1 MPVDFQSVNF
11 QLKSLGEQ
19 ARSQQRQIDAAK
31 QQAED
36 LLAHYANQQAEL
48 KRKAE
53 IAASQNAKL
62 RCALPT
68 DEALNASFP
77 IPALPSQASIIAAD
91 GSQIYASRH
100 EAVEYSLVNVGAVQ
114 FQLGNGDAPQ
124 RFTESALFYG
134 YQSEAQVSQE
144 RDLRERQELARL
156 AGDAPAPVIT
166 LTDGPLELWGGE
178 SEYAKALAKYLETL
192 AQTQQLGATTAGY
205 VDKPIEDFVVRL
217 LEIAS
222 LPPEEAGR
230 ERPLR
235 GVRDIFLFED
245 KLQPGERS
253 AVFGIQ
259 SYSANKYEGELAL
272 HFFYLNV
279 GRPGKPWLARV
290 EIPAWVV
297 NDQTMLNNLHAVL
310 VEQATIMGVRP
321 YPYILHRAHEEALVT
336 FDEKRQI
343 DALLAREL
351 EVYSEGSYKQA
362 LKDMSTEKTRY
373 SL

>member
-1 MPVDFQSVNF
+1 MPIDFQSVNA
-11 QLKSLGEQ
+11 QLKTFSEQ
-19 ARSQQRQIDAAK
+19 ARMQQRQVEAAK
-31 QQAED
+31 QQAEQ
-36 LLAHYANQQAEL
+36 LLDQFANQQSALRQKVEL
-48 KRKAE
+48 
-53 IAASQNAKL
+53 AASHNGKL

-68 DEALNASFP
+68 EDALTASFP
-77 IPALPSQASIIAAD
+77 TPAQPSHAILIAAD
-91 GSQIYASRH
+91 GSQIFASRH

-114 FQLGNGDAPQ
+114 FHLGKGDPPQ
-124 RFTESALFYG
+124 RFSSSALFYG
-134 YQSEAQVSQE
+134 YKVEAEVSRE
-144 RDLRERQELARL
+144 RDLRERRELARL
-156 AGDAPAPVIT
+156 AGNVEGAVIT

-178 SEYAKALAKYLETL
+178 AEYARTLTQYLKTL
-192 AQTQQLGATTAGY
+192 AQLNQQGAATAGY

-222 LPPEEAGR
+222 LPANAAGV
-230 ERPLR
+230 ERPLL
-235 GVRDIFLFED
+235 GVRDILLFRD
-245 KLQPGERS
+245 RLQAGERS

-297 NDQTMLNNLHAVL
+297 NNQAMLNDVHAVL

-336 FDEKRQI
+336 FDEKRQV

-351 EVYSEGSYKQA
+351 AVFSEGSHKQV
-362 LKDMSTEKTRY
+362 LKDLSSEKKRF
-373 SL
+373 SA